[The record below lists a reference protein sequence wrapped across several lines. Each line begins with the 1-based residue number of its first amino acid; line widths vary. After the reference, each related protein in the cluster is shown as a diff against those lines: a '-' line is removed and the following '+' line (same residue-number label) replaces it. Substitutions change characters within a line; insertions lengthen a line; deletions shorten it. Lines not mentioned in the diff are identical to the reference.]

1 MSSCTSKLGVAQS
14 FMGGRGRRTL
24 FEVLPKR
31 AVSIRTFS
39 AFTGEEEFI
48 LAPGTQLTVTKVKAD
63 RGGLCTVSLAELDE
77 QTQVA

>member
-1 MSSCTSKLGVAQS
+1 MS
-14 FMGGRGRRTL
+14 RGRRTL

-31 AVSIRTFS
+31 AVGIRNYS

-48 LAPGTQLTVTKVKAD
+48 LAPGTQLTVTSVKSE
-63 RGGLCTVSLAELDE
+63 RGGLCTVRLTELDE